1 MSKPPAE
8 KAPVRRRKPTRPT
21 PKPKVARPPKGGPKI
36 DPSKVE
42 MVQRPGPK
50 YKGNG
55 AGGEYWEV
63 MVDGARAG
71 EVFVNVID
79 EPPLGKHASMQIF
92 LNFSDQGKG
101 IGRAAYLKAAEA
113 SAHDPLY
120 LHMRKSNHASRLAA
134 EAAGFRDAAM
144 PGAAQL
150 ILKRTKG
157 SD

>member
-1 MSKPPAE
+1 MSNPPAK
-8 KAPVRRRKPTRPT
+8 KAPAKRRKPKRPT
-21 PKPKVARPPKGGPKI
+21 PKPRAVTPPKGGPKI

-42 MVQRPGPK
+42 LLQRPGPK
-50 YKGNG
+50 DKGDG
-55 AGGEYWEV
+55 AGGEYWDV

-71 EVFVNVID
+71 EVFVNLID
-79 EPPLGKHASMQIF
+79 EPPLGEHASMQIF
-92 LNFSDQGKG
+92 LNLSDQGKG
-101 IGRAAYLKAAEA
+101 VGRAAYLKAAEA

-134 EAAGFRDAAM
+134 EAAGFRDAALR
-144 PGAAQL
+144 GVAQL